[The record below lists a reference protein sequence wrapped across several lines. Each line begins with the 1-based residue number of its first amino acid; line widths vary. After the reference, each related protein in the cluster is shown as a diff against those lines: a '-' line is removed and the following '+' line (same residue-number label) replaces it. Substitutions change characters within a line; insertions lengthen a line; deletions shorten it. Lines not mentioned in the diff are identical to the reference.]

1 MGRLP
6 LAWRMCGIAGR
17 QAMEMGLHNV
27 DASQQYPDEDQSH
40 AEVVAIS
47 CTLIIL
53 DRNWSAA
60 SGLPPNFQ
68 VTDFELA
75 TKSSVSPFHFELS
88 ASSSAKA
95 N

>member
-1 MGRLP
+1 
-6 LAWRMCGIAGR
+6 MCGIAGR

-75 TKSSVSPFHFELS
+75 TKSSVSPLNFEP
-88 ASSSAKA
+88 
-95 N
+95 